1 MWGKIIGPPARVRR
15 SSDILGGMFL
25 GSRELA
31 KLIAQLADN
40 KKAEDI
46 TVLDIGKLL
55 IITDYFVICSGKT
68 ERQVKTISETIQEE
82 LDKEGIRPLGM
93 EGERE
98 ARWVL
103 LDYGDVVVHVFL
115 TEEREFY
122 QLERLWRDAPR
133 LNWNN
138 GHHEASKRG

>member
-1 MWGKIIGPPARVRR
+1 MWGKIISPPLRKRWR
-15 SSDILGGMFL
+15 NDTLGGMFL
-25 GSRELA
+25 GSRKLA
-31 KLIAQLADN
+31 RLIAQLAED

-55 IITDYFVICSGKT
+55 VITDYFVICSGKT
-68 ERQVKTISETIQEE
+68 KRQVKTISETIQEE
-82 LDKEGIRPLGM
+82 LDKEGIRPLGT
-93 EGERE
+93 EGSRE

-138 GHHEASKRG
+138 SHRKI